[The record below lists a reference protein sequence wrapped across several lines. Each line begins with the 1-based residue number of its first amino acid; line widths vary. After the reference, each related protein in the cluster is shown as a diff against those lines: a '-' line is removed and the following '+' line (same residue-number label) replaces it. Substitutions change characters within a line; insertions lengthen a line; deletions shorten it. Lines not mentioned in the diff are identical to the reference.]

1 MDRFHKFT
9 SRGHTNNSVP
19 EVPRSLRSES
29 FELSDIRKVQKTKA
43 NNSPY
48 ITPYLGL
55 RSRLSQIWIN
65 RWTILLLLVLVR
77 VVILIGQLNSNVDDA
92 KDKALS
98 ACTKVEDLGSAMA
111 SMPHYLSLGVN
122 NMAATGIEKA
132 VDAMLIMLDLLM
144 TGVEA
149 MIYFFISFMVGTYT
163 CLLTALV
170 HGALD
175 VVASVTEDATKA
187 FNTVIDS
194 ATGEIQTISGG
205 LEKTLNDITK
215 GIEDSIFGSILPEIP
230 TVNFTEPINKLKSF
244 DIKADDFVK
253 DVRKL
258 NDDIPT
264 FDEVQNM
271 TKEAI
276 AIPFNFVRKALNDSY
291 GNYKFNRDV
300 FPLAQKEKLTFCSN
314 NDSLNGFF
322 DGLFSLIA
330 KAKIIFIVV
339 LSLLAIAAI
348 APMAWLEIKRWRMQQ
363 RHAKLIDENR
373 YDSMDVVY
381 ISSRSLTSTLGI
393 KFGSRFTGK
402 RQILA
407 RWCFAYAT
415 STPALFVLSL
425 AIAGFFSCLCQ
436 VIMLQAVKNEV
447 PALAQEVGLF
457 ADNVVSSINSVS
469 EEWAT
474 DANGIIKGLNSDIN
488 DDVLSYVTNATSAVN
503 KTINVFMDTMD
514 DGLQT
519 VFNGTVLLDP
529 IKTVIHCVIGLK
541 IESLQK
547 GLTWVHDNSKIT
559 LPLFANDTFSLGAK
573 ESLNGDSDLNSFLA
587 SPSSVTTDEVSG
599 AVQKV
604 TDWMHRNIVQE
615 ALISLGIL
623 LAYIIVVLI
632 GVTRALAGMAMRGE
646 ARPGVESHYN
656 EADEAQNTQGHSHD
670 PQQGQKNQYQHR
682 WQDDGITSDTSDSP
696 VHYGSD
702 VKGGA
707 NYSSREKNAF

>member
-132 VDAMLIMLDLLM
+132 VDAMLVMLDLLM

-656 EADEAQNTQGHSHD
+656 EDGEAQNTQGHSHD
-670 PQQGQKNQYQHR
+670 HQQGQKNQYQHR

>member
-1 MDRFHKFT
+1 
-9 SRGHTNNSVP
+9 
-19 EVPRSLRSES
+19 
-29 FELSDIRKVQKTKA
+29 
-43 NNSPY
+43 
-48 ITPYLGL
+48 
-55 RSRLSQIWIN
+55 
-65 RWTILLLLVLVR
+65 
-77 VVILIGQLNSNVDDA
+77 
-92 KDKALS
+92 
-98 ACTKVEDLGSAMA
+98 
-111 SMPHYLSLGVN
+111 
-122 NMAATGIEKA
+122 
-132 VDAMLIMLDLLM
+132 
-144 TGVEA
+144 
-149 MIYFFISFMVGTYT
+149 
-163 CLLTALV
+163 
-170 HGALD
+170 
-175 VVASVTEDATKA
+175 
-187 FNTVIDS
+187 
-194 ATGEIQTISGG
+194 
-205 LEKTLNDITK
+205 
-215 GIEDSIFGSILPEIP
+215 
-230 TVNFTEPINKLKSF
+230 
-244 DIKADDFVK
+244 
-253 DVRKL
+253 
-258 NDDIPT
+258 
-264 FDEVQNM
+264 
-271 TKEAI
+271 
-276 AIPFNFVRKALNDSY
+276 
-291 GNYKFNRDV
+291 
-300 FPLAQKEKLTFCSN
+300 
-314 NDSLNGFF
+314 
-322 DGLFSLIA
+322 
-330 KAKIIFIVV
+330 
-339 LSLLAIAAI
+339 
-348 APMAWLEIKRWRMQQ
+348 
-363 RHAKLIDENR
+363 
-373 YDSMDVVY
+373 MDVVY

-656 EADEAQNTQGHSHD
+656 EDDEAQNTQGRSHD
-670 PQQGQKNQYQHR
+670 HQQGQKNQYQHR

-696 VHYGSD
+696 VQYGSD

-707 NYSSREKNAF
+707 HYSFREKNAF

>member
-19 EVPRSLRSES
+19 EVPSSLRSES
-29 FELSDIRKVQKTKA
+29 FELSDIRKVQKAKA

-132 VDAMLIMLDLLM
+132 VDAMLVMLDLLM

-604 TDWMHRNIVQE
+604 TDWMHRNIIQE

-656 EADEAQNTQGHSHD
+656 EDDEAQNTQGRSHD
-670 PQQGQKNQYQHR
+670 HQQGQKNQYQHR
-682 WQDDGITSDTSDSP
+682 WQDDGITSDPSDSP
-696 VHYGSD
+696 VQYGSD

-707 NYSSREKNAF
+707 HYSFREKNAF

>member
-19 EVPRSLRSES
+19 EVPSSLRSES
-29 FELSDIRKVQKTKA
+29 FELSDIRKVQKAKA

-132 VDAMLIMLDLLM
+132 VDAMLVMLDLLM

-339 LSLLAIAAI
+339 LSLLAIAA
-348 APMAWLEIKRWRMQQ
+348 
-363 RHAKLIDENR
+363 
-373 YDSMDVVY
+373 
-381 ISSRSLTSTLGI
+381 SRQWHG
-393 KFGSRFTGK
+393 
-402 RQILA
+402 
-407 RWCFAYAT
+407 
-415 STPALFVLSL
+415 
-425 AIAGFFSCLCQ
+425 
-436 VIMLQAVKNEV
+436 
-447 PALAQEVGLF
+447 
-457 ADNVVSSINSVS
+457 
-469 EEWAT
+469 
-474 DANGIIKGLNSDIN
+474 
-488 DDVLSYVTNATSAVN
+488 
-503 KTINVFMDTMD
+503 
-514 DGLQT
+514 
-519 VFNGTVLLDP
+519 
-529 IKTVIHCVIGLK
+529 
-541 IESLQK
+541 
-547 GLTWVHDNSKIT
+547 
-559 LPLFANDTFSLGAK
+559 
-573 ESLNGDSDLNSFLA
+573 
-587 SPSSVTTDEVSG
+587 
-599 AVQKV
+599 
-604 TDWMHRNIVQE
+604 
-615 ALISLGIL
+615 
-623 LAYIIVVLI
+623 
-632 GVTRALAGMAMRGE
+632 
-646 ARPGVESHYN
+646 
-656 EADEAQNTQGHSHD
+656 
-670 PQQGQKNQYQHR
+670 
-682 WQDDGITSDTSDSP
+682 
-696 VHYGSD
+696 
-702 VKGGA
+702 
-707 NYSSREKNAF
+707 

>member
-132 VDAMLIMLDLLM
+132 VDAMLVMLDLLM

-656 EADEAQNTQGHSHD
+656 EDDEAQNTQGHSHD

>member
-1 MDRFHKFT
+1 MDRIHKFT

-29 FELSDIRKVQKTKA
+29 FELSDIRKVQKAKA

-65 RWTILLLLVLVR
+65 RWTVLLLLVLVR

-122 NMAATGIEKA
+122 DMAATGIEKA
-132 VDAMLIMLDLLM
+132 VDAMLVMLDLLM

-149 MIYFFISFMVGTYT
+149 MIYFFISFLVGTYT

-187 FNTVIDS
+187 FNTIIDS

-230 TVNFTEPINKLKSF
+230 VVNFTEPINKLKSF

-322 DGLFSLIA
+322 DGLFRLIA
-330 KAKIIFIVV
+330 KGKIIFIVV

-447 PALAQEVGLF
+447 PALSQEVGLF

-469 EEWAT
+469 EGWAT

-623 LAYIIVVLI
+623 LAYVIVVLI

-656 EADEAQNTQGHSHD
+656 EDDEPQNTQGRSHNH
-670 PQQGQKNQYQHR
+670 QQEQKNQYQHR

-696 VHYGSD
+696 VHYGAD

-707 NYSSREKNAF
+707 HYSSKENAF

>member
-1 MDRFHKFT
+1 
-9 SRGHTNNSVP
+9 
-19 EVPRSLRSES
+19 
-29 FELSDIRKVQKTKA
+29 
-43 NNSPY
+43 
-48 ITPYLGL
+48 
-55 RSRLSQIWIN
+55 
-65 RWTILLLLVLVR
+65 
-77 VVILIGQLNSNVDDA
+77 
-92 KDKALS
+92 
-98 ACTKVEDLGSAMA
+98 
-111 SMPHYLSLGVN
+111 
-122 NMAATGIEKA
+122 
-132 VDAMLIMLDLLM
+132 
-144 TGVEA
+144 
-149 MIYFFISFMVGTYT
+149 
-163 CLLTALV
+163 
-170 HGALD
+170 
-175 VVASVTEDATKA
+175 
-187 FNTVIDS
+187 
-194 ATGEIQTISGG
+194 
-205 LEKTLNDITK
+205 
-215 GIEDSIFGSILPEIP
+215 
-230 TVNFTEPINKLKSF
+230 
-244 DIKADDFVK
+244 
-253 DVRKL
+253 
-258 NDDIPT
+258 
-264 FDEVQNM
+264 M

>member
-19 EVPRSLRSES
+19 EIPSSLRSES
-29 FELSDIRKVQKTKA
+29 FELSDIRKVQKAKA

-132 VDAMLIMLDLLM
+132 VDAMLVMLDLLM

-656 EADEAQNTQGHSHD
+656 EDDEAQNTQGRSHD
-670 PQQGQKNQYQHR
+670 HQQGQKNQYQHR

-696 VHYGSD
+696 VQYGSD

-707 NYSSREKNAF
+707 HYSFREKNAF

>member
-19 EVPRSLRSES
+19 EVPNSLRSES

-132 VDAMLIMLDLLM
+132 VDAMLVMLDLLM

-187 FNTVIDS
+187 FNTIIDS

-230 TVNFTEPINKLKSF
+230 TINFTEPINKLKNF

-322 DGLFSLIA
+322 DGLFGLIA

-447 PALAQEVGLF
+447 PALSQEVGLF

-469 EEWAT
+469 ENWAT
-474 DANGIIKGLNSDIN
+474 AANGVIKGLNSDIN

-656 EADEAQNTQGHSHD
+656 EDGEAQNTQARSHD
-670 PQQGQKNQYQHR
+670 HQQGQNNQYQHR

-707 NYSSREKNAF
+707 QYSSREKNAF

>member
-9 SRGHTNNSVP
+9 SRGHTNNPVP

-122 NMAATGIEKA
+122 DMAATGIEKA
-132 VDAMLIMLDLLM
+132 VDAMLVMLDLLM

-149 MIYFFISFMVGTYT
+149 MIYFFISFLVGTYT

-175 VVASVTEDATKA
+175 VVASVTQDATKA
-187 FNTVIDS
+187 FNTIIDS
-194 ATGEIQTISGG
+194 ATGEIQTISSG

-230 TVNFTEPINKLKSF
+230 EVNFTEPINKLKSF
-244 DIKADDFVK
+244 DLNADDFVK

-300 FPLAQKEKLTFCSN
+300 FPLAQKEKLTFCSD

-363 RHAKLIDENR
+363 RHAKLIEENR

-604 TDWMHRNIVQE
+604 TNWMHGNIIQE
-615 ALISLGIL
+615 ALISFGIL

-656 EADEAQNTQGHSHD
+656 NDDESQNTQGRSFD
-670 PQQGQKNQYQHR
+670 QPQEQKNQSQHR

-696 VHYGSD
+696 VHYGTD
-702 VKGGA
+702 TKGGVH
-707 NYSSREKNAF
+707 YSSKENAF